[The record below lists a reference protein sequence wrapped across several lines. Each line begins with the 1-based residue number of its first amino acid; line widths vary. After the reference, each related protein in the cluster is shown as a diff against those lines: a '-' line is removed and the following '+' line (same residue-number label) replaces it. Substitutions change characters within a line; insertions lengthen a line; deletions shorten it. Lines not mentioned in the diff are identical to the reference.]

1 MSAWPGK
8 YVIGLTGNIAT
19 GKSVVRKMLEELGAF
34 GIDADALAHQAI
46 TPDAAGF
53 QPVLKTFGEALLSPD
68 GQIDRTALGQVVFA
82 DPQALAKLEAI
93 IHPLVRQA
101 LHEQI
106 SSASQK
112 VIVIEAIKLIEGGLY
127 LLCDAVWVT
136 FSPPALQVARLLEK
150 RGMQEA
156 AARQRIEAQS
166 AQERKLEF
174 ASVVIANHGTLEDT
188 WQQVSNKWRETLP
201 PEMQ

>member
-46 TPDAAGF
+46 TPGAAGF
-53 QPVLKTFGEALLSPD
+53 QPVLKTFGEALLTPD

-136 FSPPALQVARLLEK
+136 VSSPALQVARLLEK
-150 RGMQEA
+150 RDMQEA
-156 AARQRIEAQS
+156 VARQRIEAQS